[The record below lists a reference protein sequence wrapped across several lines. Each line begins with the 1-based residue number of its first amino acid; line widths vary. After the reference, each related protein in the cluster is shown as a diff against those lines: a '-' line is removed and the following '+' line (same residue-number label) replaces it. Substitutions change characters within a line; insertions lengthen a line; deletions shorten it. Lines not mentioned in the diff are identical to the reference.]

1 MEQMG
6 MDEEAAV
13 KYLNVSTMFTFVKY
27 LSQKI
32 NKCRRLYLKRIGA
45 LGSLFKR
52 PSAHKVAVKRIH
64 CR

>member
-45 LGSLFKR
+45 LGISLQTTKR
-52 PSAHKVAVKRIH
+52 S
-64 CR
+64 